1 MNSKGELIMTLVP
14 FTDCCA
20 LLGIDAKT
28 FRKWLQQANVPFSA
42 HPKDARIKCL
52 SMLQVQ
58 QVATLHGR
66 PLPAPV
72 SPAPLLDQALGQAQ
86 IAQESEVQLAPAPT
100 LLPPCGWEE
109 TDLRKQ
115 LSCLEAKLST
125 VQEQLA
131 QLALELLH
139 ERSQRYE
146 RRLSSLEALLP
157 QTLDRSADPT
167 VPHASV
173 VAAQP
178 EASSLLGR
186 PLHPAELQARSRLI
200 PLIEYGARGQYVV
213 ICPQLGELALIAD
226 SPEWFAWLA
235 TLPSFRFVGQQGRFT
250 AYRRDRRSR
259 SWRAHRSIHQ
269 HDYKQTLGVTDQ
281 LTIQRL
287 EQAAATLQS
296 HLDSL

>member
-1 MNSKGELIMTLVP
+1 MTLVP

-20 LLGIDAKT
+20 MLGIDAKT

-66 PLPAPV
+66 PLPVPL
-72 SPAPLLDQALGQAQ
+72 SPAPILDQALGQAQ
-86 IAQESEVQLAPAPT
+86 IAQESEGQLAQAPT
-100 LLPPCGWEE
+100 LLPPCVSEE

-115 LSCLEAKLST
+115 LSCLEAKMST

-157 QTLDRSADPT
+157 QTLDRSVGPT

-173 VAAQP
+173 VAAQS
-178 EASSLLGR
+178 ETSSLLGR

-213 ICPQLGELALIAD
+213 ICPQFGELALIAD

-250 AYRRDRRSR
+250 AYRHDRRSR

-269 HDYKQTLGVTDQ
+269 HHYKSPLGVTDQ